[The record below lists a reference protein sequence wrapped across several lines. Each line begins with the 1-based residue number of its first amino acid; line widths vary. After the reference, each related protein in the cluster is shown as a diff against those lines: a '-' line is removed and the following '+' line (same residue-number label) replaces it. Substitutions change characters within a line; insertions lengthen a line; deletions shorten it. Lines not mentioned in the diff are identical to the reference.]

1 MSVINQALKDLDKRQ
16 RAAQDVRLRS
26 HYQPGANRV
35 WLWSGALGTGIVLS
49 AVVTWWLVAH
59 ALTVSDTSTSGL
71 QSAPEVI
78 LLPLSDEE
86 APGSDEHSH
95 AGAKATVAAPQ
106 PQAQIARYSE
116 SSQQSA
122 QPEQSD
128 SAQVKERAVTT
139 LEENPAQAST
149 QQQSGPQEH
158 GAREAEQNL
167 LTRLHPIQPAST
179 AGHRSDN
186 GESRDS
192 GSLNAAPADDETE
205 EGRGEMQVQRVERS
219 ASELAEQRLE
229 QAVNALESGQGRRA
243 ETLLQEALVLQPDYI
258 EARQQ
263 LAAYYYGRGFT
274 GEALRVLREG
284 LAHTPSNSRL
294 LTLSARIYEETGRAD
309 EALNML
315 NRVSAQLPEQNDIL
329 VLRAALANEL
339 GQYRSAAEDYR
350 ELLGVS
356 PNQGIWWLGLA
367 LAEEGSGDYGAA
379 RMAYQRAAEDAALDR
394 ASRDYARSRQEALSA
409 W

>member
-16 RAAQDVRLRS
+16 RAEQGARVRS
-26 HYQPGANRV
+26 HYQPGTNRP
-35 WLWSGALGTGIVLS
+35 WLWVSTLGAGIMLS
-49 AVVTWWLVAH
+49 ALVTWWLVAH
-59 ALTVSDTSTSGL
+59 AFTASDTLSGL
-71 QSAPEVI
+71 QSAPEVV
-78 LLPLSDEE
+78 LLPLSDDE

-95 AGAKATVAAPQ
+95 PKAQATVAAPQ
-106 PQAQIARYSE
+106 PEAQIARHSE
-116 SSQQSA
+116 FNQQSA

-128 SAQVKERAVTT
+128 SEQVREPAAITAKDNA
-139 LEENPAQAST
+139 AQAST
-149 QQQSGPQEH
+149 
-158 GAREAEQNL
+158 
-167 LTRLHPIQPAST
+167 
-179 AGHRSDN
+179 HRSDIAD
-186 GESRDS
+186 SRDS
-192 GSLNAAPADDETE
+192 GSLNAADADEQADEQTE

-219 ASELAEQRLE
+219 AGELAEQRLE

-243 ETLLQEALVLQPDYI
+243 ETLLQEALVLQPDYT

-350 ELLGVS
+350 ELLGVN

-367 LAEEGSGDYGAA
+367 LAEEGRGDYGAA
-379 RMAYQRAAEDAALDR
+379 RLAYQRAAEDAALDR
-394 ASRDYARSRQEALSA
+394 ASRDYARSRKEALSA